1 MCSSD
6 LTSLNSGKKVSSV
19 TEYASDGT
27 QGQKIT
33 FSRNEF
39 NLTNIRTSGLDGVY
53 GNSDDCVSV
62 YQFDNL
68 GRTIS
73 VENRLQSGEKMGAAV
88 YSYTDG
94 QADTSKNN
102 LKNLNR
108 VTTNYATTTNV
119 QNLLKN
125 HSLESS
131 TYWSKIGRAS
141 CRERV

>member
-1 MCSSD
+1 
-6 LTSLNSGKKVSSV
+6 
-19 TEYASDGT
+19 
-27 QGQKIT
+27 
-33 FSRNEF
+33 
-39 NLTNIRTSGLDGVY
+39 
-53 GNSDDCVSV
+53 
-62 YQFDNL
+62 
-68 GRTIS
+68 
-73 VENRLQSGEKMGAAV
+73 MGAAV

-131 TYWSKIGRAS
+131 TYWSNINQGSGIDYSTSYVSEEKCFGQKSLKVKVNTAGEDSRCGVRQTTGNNVLVPGKTYTLSAYVKLQIF
-141 CRERV
+141 